1 MPFIIGIL
9 WQEVPCLNAYLAD
22 HILIGYYHED
32 DEVLRSLSPEAESNI
47 RLNSNSGQSSKRNSC
62 ACRKCSLFNFDDCDP
77 KEATTVIKYLRFRK
91 VYIYI
96 YMVFKIII
104 FWKYLCHVEFI
115 NKMLTM
121 SLLTYLYIFLIYFSL
136 NECSIR
142 NLATFPNLNLG
153 TRYPNIFAI
162 HFLVSYKKNA

>member
-1 MPFIIGIL
+1 MILCDISKCLLEFPYTTIIFAIYNIL
-9 WQEVPCLNAYLAD
+9 WQVSSLNVYLAD

-91 VYIYI
+91 VY
-96 YMVFKIII
+96 MVFKIII

-121 SLLTYLYIFLIYFSL
+121 SLLTYLRYTFFVKSQHSLKFVWPLFLGFRPF
-136 NECSIR
+136 NW
-142 NLATFPNLNLG
+142 
-153 TRYPNIFAI
+153 
-162 HFLVSYKKNA
+162 